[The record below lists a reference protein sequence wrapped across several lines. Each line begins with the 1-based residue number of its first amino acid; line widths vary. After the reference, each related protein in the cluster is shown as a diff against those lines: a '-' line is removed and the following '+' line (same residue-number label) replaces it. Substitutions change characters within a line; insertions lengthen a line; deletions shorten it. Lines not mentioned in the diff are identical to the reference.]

1 MTHFT
6 YADTLDKT
14 CLKQGDVLKKT
25 SELAT
30 IINEIHPYFQSEKY
44 KYFLVLTQT
53 CDLVRR
59 KDERC
64 KTKYITIAAIRSL
77 EDALKRQAEEIANS
91 KLERKTK
98 KLIDEKSST
107 KISDF
112 LISLFNNNSTDY
124 FYLHNDVSLD
134 FVDTSVAF
142 LRVSISLKS
151 ELHYN
156 LCLSS
161 KVLELDENFQAKL
174 GWLVGNLYSRVGTE
188 DWVPGT
194 LDQQRFRKM
203 VSDQV
208 KTHFNIV
215 SNLSEIQNILE
226 GKYSEE
232 QLEALSVDDLIEII
246 KKEKIS
252 TRKDKVLSRLEEIIL
267 NSNALKEDYDIKKL
281 ITRIS
286 NDTSI
291 TAFLK

>member
-25 SELAT
+25 PELAN
-30 IINEIHPYFQSEKY
+30 IINDIHPYFQSEKY

-77 EDALKRQAEEIANS
+77 EDALKRQAEEIAKS

-98 KLIDEKSST
+98 KLIDEKSNA
-107 KISDF
+107 KISEF
-112 LISLFNNNSTDY
+112 LTGLFNNNSTDY
-124 FYLHNDVSLD
+124 FYLHHDVSLD
-134 FVDTSVAF
+134 FVDPSVAF

-151 ELHYN
+151 EFHYN

-215 SNLSEIQNILE
+215 SNLSEIENILE

-232 QLEALSVDDLIEII
+232 QLEALSVDDLIEIV
-246 KKEKIS
+246 KKEKVS
-252 TRKDKVLSRLEEIIL
+252 TRKDKVLSKLEEIIL

-281 ITRIS
+281 MTRIS
-286 NDTSI
+286 NDASI
-291 TAFLK
+291 TSFLK

>member
-1 MTHFT
+1 VSGFT
-6 YADTLDKT
+6 RPS
-14 CLKQGDVLKKT
+14 Q
-25 SELAT
+25 
-30 IINEIHPYFQSEKY
+30 
-44 KYFLVLTQT
+44 
-53 CDLVRR
+53 
-59 KDERC
+59 
-64 KTKYITIAAIRSL
+64 AAIRSL

-91 KLERKTK
+91 KLERRTK
-98 KLIDEKSST
+98 KLIDEKSSS
-107 KISDF
+107 KISEF
-112 LISLFNNNSTDY
+112 LMSLFNNNSTDY
-124 FYLHNDVSLD
+124 FYLHHDVSLD
-134 FVDTSVAF
+134 FVDPSVAF

-188 DWVPGT
+188 DWIPGT
-194 LDQQRFRKM
+194 LDQQKFRKM

-208 KTHFNIV
+208 KTHFTIV
-215 SNLSEIQNILE
+215 SNLSEIENILE

-232 QLEALSVDDLIEII
+232 QLEALSIDDLIE
-246 KKEKIS
+246 KVRQEKIS
-252 TRKDKVLSRLEEIIL
+252 TRKDKVLSRLEVIIL

-291 TAFLK
+291 TSFLK

>member
-30 IINEIHPYFQSEKY
+30 LINEIHPYFQSEKY

-98 KLIDEKSST
+98 KLIDEKSNA

-112 LISLFNNNSTDY
+112 LTGLFNNNSTDY
-124 FYLHNDVSLD
+124 FYLHHDVSLD
-134 FVDTSVAF
+134 FVDPSVAF

-215 SNLSEIQNILE
+215 SNLSEIEDILV

-232 QLEALSVDDLIEII
+232 QLEALSVDDLIEIV
-246 KKEKIS
+246 KKEKVS
-252 TRKDKVLSRLEEIIL
+252 TRKDKVLSKLEEIIL

-286 NDTSI
+286 NDASI
-291 TAFLK
+291 TSFLR